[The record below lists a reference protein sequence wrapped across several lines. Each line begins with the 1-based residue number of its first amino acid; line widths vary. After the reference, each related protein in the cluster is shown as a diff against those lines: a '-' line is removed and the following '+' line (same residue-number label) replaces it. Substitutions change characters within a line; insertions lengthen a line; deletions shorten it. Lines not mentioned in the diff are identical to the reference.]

1 MELYFKAVAAV
12 LITAVIGLVL
22 SKQNKDMSALL
33 AILVCCMVATVA
45 MQFLESILG
54 LFDELEAMIQIDDSL
69 LQILLKIVGV
79 GIIGELAALICND
92 AGNAALGK
100 SLQILSGIL
109 VLWLALPL
117 LRTMLE
123 LINEILGGL

>member
-54 LFDELEAMIQIDDSL
+54 FFDELEAMIQIDDSL